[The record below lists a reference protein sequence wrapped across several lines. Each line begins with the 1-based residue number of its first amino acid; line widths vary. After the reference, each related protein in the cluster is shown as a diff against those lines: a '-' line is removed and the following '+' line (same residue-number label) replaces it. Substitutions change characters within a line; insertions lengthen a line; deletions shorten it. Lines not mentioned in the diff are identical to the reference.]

1 MSPIPHF
8 AQATGTPTAR
18 RARRRTAPG
27 VRPAPRGR
35 RVSTAAGSR
44 RVPVADEPVS
54 RRWKCAVSV
63 PWRAMARWSLRRFG
77 SPTGRPSRRIMAA
90 SDRDAAAAAL
100 TSLSL
105 SSTRR

>member
-1 MSPIPHF
+1 MSPTPHV
-8 AQATGTPTAR
+8 AQATGTPMAR

-27 VRPAPRGR
+27 VRPAPGGR

-44 RVPVADEPVS
+44 RVLVASVLVS
-54 RRWKCAVSV
+54 RRSKCAVSM
-63 PWRAMARWSLRRFG
+63 PWRAMARRSLRRFV

-90 SDRDAAAAAL
+90 SDRDAAAADL
-100 TSLSL
+100 TSVSL